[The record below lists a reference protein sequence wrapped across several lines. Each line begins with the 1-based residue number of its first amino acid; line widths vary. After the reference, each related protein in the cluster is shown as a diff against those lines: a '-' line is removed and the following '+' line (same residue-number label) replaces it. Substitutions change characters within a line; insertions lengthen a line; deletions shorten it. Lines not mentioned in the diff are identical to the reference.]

1 MVVRLGKKVPTKR
14 VCWSLFDS
22 QVCNLCTH
30 THTDTCTEQMADDGE
45 VSALVCDN
53 GSGMVKVRYRNIPVP

>member
-1 MVVRLGKKVPTKR
+1 MVVRLGEKVPTKR